1 MHIKF
6 SKSFIGG
13 GDSLIRVHGLD
24 DYLKSIKDPADKHND
39 IITINVS
46 GGRYQTRLST
56 LENYPHTLLGNK
68 NKRKYYWNNKKNEYF
83 FDRHRPCFESILYFY
98 QSNGRLRR
106 PDYVPLDT
114 FLEEIS
120 FFDLGPDAMSQINKL
135 ENVSIIKYID
145 LPNWHWRRYIWFY
158 LEYPQNSIFARI
170 IHFISIFLTILSCI
184 TLAIETLPKYK
195 EKSKILCENN
205 SLTLSLNETLICTQ
219 IFSSPFFIIQT
230 ICISY
235 FTIEFLLR
243 LISTPS
249 YFKFITSIF
258 NWIDLGTIV
267 PYFVS
272 LTLLLDHKETDF
284 YQGSFSALRIFQV
297 LRFVRVFKIYL
308 VFKQLKSLRVL
319 SATLKESFI
328 DFIIMIIIL
337 TIMAFLFG
345 GAVYYAEQD
354 INGQIFDSIP
364 RATYWGILTITT
376 VG

>member
-1 MHIKF
+1 LHIKF
-6 SKSFIGG
+6 SKTFVGG

-24 DYLKSIKDPADKHND
+24 DYLKSTKKPGDKHND

-56 LENYPHTLLGNK
+56 LENYPNTLLGNK
-68 NKRKYYWNNKKNEYF
+68 KKRKYYWNNKKNEYF
-83 FDRHRPCFESILYFY
+83 FDRHRACFESILYFY

-114 FLEEIS
+114 FLEEVS
-120 FFDLGPDAMSQINKL
+120 FFDLGPDAISQINKL

-158 LEYPQNSIFARI
+158 LEYPQNSIFGRI
-170 IHFISIFLTILSCI
+170 IYFISMFLTVLSCI
-184 TLAIETLPKYK
+184 TLAIETLPQYK
-195 EKSKILCENN
+195 EQTKILCENETN
-205 SLTLSLNETLICTQ
+205 TLNQTSICTE
-219 IFSSPFFIIQT
+219 IYSSPFFIIQT

-243 LISTPS
+243 LLSTPS
-249 YFKFITSIF
+249 YFKFMISIF
-258 NWIDLGTIV
+258 NWIDLCTIV

-272 LTLLLDHKETDF
+272 LGLLLEHKETDL
-284 YQGSFSALRIFQV
+284 YDGSFLILRIFQI
-297 LRFVRVFKIYL
+297 LRFLRAFRIYL
-308 VFKQLKSLRVL
+308 VFKQFKSLRVL

-345 GAVYYAEQD
+345 GAVYYVEQD
-354 INGQIFDSIP
+354 TNGQIFDSIP